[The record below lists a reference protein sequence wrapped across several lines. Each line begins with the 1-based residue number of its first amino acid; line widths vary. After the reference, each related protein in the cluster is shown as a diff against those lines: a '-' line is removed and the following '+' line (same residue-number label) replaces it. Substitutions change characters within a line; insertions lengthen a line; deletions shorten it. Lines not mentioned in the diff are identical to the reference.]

1 METVQV
7 FVRFRAEDGEPAAW
21 TLSDYTVGDNTQG
34 HTYSFDRIFGR
45 EASQTDVFD
54 LAARDLVAAL

>member
-21 TLSDYTVGDNTQG
+21 TLSDYTVTDNSQA
-34 HTYSFDRIFGR
+34 HTYTFDRIFGR
-45 EASQTDVFD
+45 NTSQTDVFD

>member
-7 FVRFRAEDGEPAAW
+7 FVRFRAEEGEPAAW
-21 TLSDYTVGDNTQG
+21 TLSDYTVADNSQS

-45 EASQTDVFD
+45 EANQTHVFD